1 MAITMGRI
9 KFTFGAMMLI
19 ISLDG
24 CVSVAAYQKM
34 YLNDED
40 MQLGVRD
47 IEYYD
52 INFHSYREGAA
63 GANGSKAGGGCGC
76 N

>member
-1 MAITMGRI
+1 MPTTMSRI
-9 KFTFGAMMLI
+9 KFTFGILLLI
-19 ISLDG
+19 FSLSG